1 MRRKLTVPTLLLW
14 GEKDGA
20 LGQQACTTQPRFCRC
35 RCRWGPHH
43 DDWVLAVCA
52 AFISHAT
59 QAAWHHSFHA
69 TPMPCPLLPCLIPVQ
84 LLRGT
89 ERYVET
95 LTIQVLP
102 GCSHWVQQDQPEEV
116 NRRMREFLPPPQQ
129 AVGPAGRRPGAPD
142 SPRCPCLPLCQRRLL
157 RPVAARRGP
166 PTWRC
171 RVSDVQCN
179 NIKSL

>member
-116 NRRMREFLPPPQQ
+116 NRRMREFLPPPAASSRACRQE
-129 AVGPAGRRPGAPD
+129 AWGA
-142 SPRCPCLPLCQRRLL
+142 RLAALPLPAAL
-157 RPVAARRGP
+157 PAAAAASSGSAARAAHLALP
-166 PTWRC
+166 CVRC
-171 RVSDVQCN
+171 TV
-179 NIKSL
+179 